1 MKRIQRPA
9 RRGPLGSH
17 RRRQPFCW
25 RIGIWSLWVL
35 WSAVLGAWSFCGR
48 AADQPQWG
56 RAWSRN
62 MVSDEKGLPA
72 SFDPRTGK
80 NLKWSVPL
88 GTETHSTP
96 VVAGG
101 GVYIGT
107 NNGQPR
113 DPKRQGDRGVL
124 MCFDEKTGQ
133 FLWQLLV
140 PKREEDPYFDW
151 PNSGISSP
159 VTVEGQRVYLV
170 SNRGEVICL
179 DARGMANGNDG
190 PFRDEGARLASPASS
205 GSPSNP
211 VAGAETRPRM
221 LPSPA
226 TGTSLEPGPLDADI
240 VWLFDLPSGAGIWP
254 HDAAHSSILIHGDY
268 LYLNSGTG
276 VDNTHKRIEHRR
288 TRRPDQRHGDRRQR
302 RPLCRHH
309 AASLRGRE

>member
-56 RAWSRN
+56 RAWCRN

-101 GVYIGT
+101 RVYIGT

-113 DPKRQGDRGVL
+113 DPKHQGDRGVL
-124 MCFDEKTGQ
+124 MCFDEKTGR

-179 DARGMANGNDG
+179 DSRGMANGNDG

-226 TGTSLEPGPLDADI
+226 AGTSLEPGPLAADI
-240 VWLFDLPSGAGIWP
+240 AWLFDLPSGAGIWP
-254 HDAAHSSILIHGDY
+254 HDAAHSSILIH
-268 LYLNSGTG
+268 
-276 VDNTHKRIEHRR
+276 
-288 TRRPDQRHGDRRQR
+288 
-302 RPLCRHH
+302 
-309 AASLRGRE
+309 